1 MRMLT
6 AAVVL
11 AVVAAGPACSQ
22 ATGGQSGAAGG
33 PLPTTVDAAYREAL
47 RNSPL
52 PRDVEAEQA
61 DWREAGADG
70 ASAEFHLERLQ
81 RRIAYDRRARA
92 LRIQPADLE
101 KGCLEIELKGC
112 GVSGGGF
119 LPLADGHS
127 LYWQTQEGFTDEDGV
142 GAGVVVLER
151 RGGSGSLTPLV
162 WTSEGG
168 SYEAPILVPNGEGE
182 WLLILSGVSRGTGAG
197 DMLRMLRFKNGAWR
211 QIDTNWQS
219 RAGALLNGREVRHR
233 PYWSFHD
240 GMRAITPLWNA
251 SDAQCCGEAGTAL
264 LEFDIVDDKLTLQEV
279 NLLGVKD

>member
-22 ATGGQSGAAGG
+22 ATGGQAANGA
-33 PLPTTVDAAYREAL
+33 LPTTIDAAYREAL

-52 PRDVEAEQA
+52 PRDVESEQTY
-61 DWREAGADG
+61 WRDG
-70 ASAEFHLERLQ
+70 GDDSVSDPFHLERLQ
-81 RRIAYDRRARA
+81 RRITYDRRARA
-92 LRIQPADLE
+92 LRVQPADLE
-101 KGCLEIELKGC
+101 KGCLQIELKGC

-119 LPLADGHS
+119 LPLGDDHT
-127 LYWQTQEGFTDEDGV
+127 LYWQTQEGFNDEDGV

-151 RGGSGSLTPLV
+151 RGGSRSLTPLV

-211 QIDTNWQS
+211 QIDTDWQS
-219 RAGALLNGREVRHR
+219 RAGSRLRGREVRHR

-264 LEFDIVDDKLTLQEV
+264 LEFDIVDDKLTLQDV
-279 NLLGVKD
+279 NVLGVKD

>member
-1 MRMLT
+1 MRMAMAT
-6 AAVVL
+6 AAIMAAL
-11 AVVAAGPACSQ
+11 AAPACSQ
-22 ATGGQSGAAGG
+22 APAGPAATG
-33 PLPTTVDAAYREAL
+33 PVPTTIDAAYREAL
-47 RNSPL
+47 RLSPL
-52 PRDVEAEQA
+52 PRDVEADQA
-61 DWREAGADG
+61 YWRDG
-70 ASAEFHLERLQ
+70 GDDSVSAEFHLERLQ

-92 LRIQPADLE
+92 LRVQPADLE

-119 LPLADGHS
+119 LPAGDGHT

-151 RGGSGSLTPLV
+151 RGGSRALTPVV

-168 SYEAPILVPNGEGE
+168 TYEAPILIPQGEGE
-182 WLLILSGVSRGTGAG
+182 WLLVLSGVSRGTGAG
-197 DMLRMLRFKNGAWR
+197 DMLRMLRFKNGVWR
-211 QIDTNWQS
+211 QIDTDWQS
-219 RAGALLNGREVRHR
+219 RAGALLKGREVRHR

-279 NLLGVKD
+279 KMLGGKD